1 VSAFLFIDHFAA
13 LVGIAR
19 LGRRR
24 GDVVVDAS
32 GLAAVFHVKPFGFAA
47 GYRHLR

>member
-13 LVGIAR
+13 LVGMAR

-24 GDVVVDAS
+24 VDVVVDAS
-32 GLAAVFHVKPFGFAA
+32 GLAAVFHVKPIGFAA
-47 GYRHLR
+47 GDLHLR